1 VYRGQTCQGKSV
13 SALAIKYGGLDA
25 AAAALGFSTV
35 QGLQDAIQVFCA
47 GWRLAAVRTRGGNG
61 LPTEALGKKI
71 RVSSLLTDHKS
82 MEEAVVNVYGED
94 GVKVRYCVRD
104 LMWRPVGRLVRFVAV
119 VHPIRGS
126 ILLMSTDLTVCA
138 LDIISIY
145 GLRFK
150 IDTCSDRLRA

>member
-1 VYRGQTCQGKSV
+1 
-13 SALAIKYGGLDA
+13 
-25 AAAALGFSTV
+25 
-35 QGLQDAIQVFCA
+35 
-47 GWRLAAVRTRGGNG
+47 
-61 LPTEALGKKI
+61 
-71 RVSSLLTDHKS
+71 
-82 MEEAVVNVYGED
+82 
-94 GVKVRYCVRD
+94 
-104 LMWRPVGRLVRFVAV
+104 MWRPVGRLVRFVAV